1 MTPAEKQKAITV
13 AFVASISFKNYSRIK
28 EQYESW
34 LLTEEGKRLT
44 AEEPEPGVIQGIW
57 AVPEEKHK
65 AAIAAAT
72 KDRSE
77 PEEPAINV
85 LIKISKQLDRMEGN
99 MKVVISNDP
108 PYAGK
113 RIIIDE
119 HAKKLGN
126 D

>member
-1 MTPAEKQKAITV
+1 MTPAEKQKNIACAFSRYDLTV
-13 AFVASISFKNYSRIK
+13 LEKGTEDAYDDWI
-28 EQYESW
+28 E
-34 LLTEEGKRLT
+34 TEEGKRLT
-44 AEEPEPGVIQGIW
+44 AEELEPRVIQGIW

-99 MKVVISNDP
+99 MKLNP
-108 PYAGK
+108 
-113 RIIIDE
+113 
-119 HAKKLGN
+119 
-126 D
+126 